1 MSLSDISLEAG
12 FADHSHLAN
21 TLSAIP
27 GSYAVQVSLFVLIAP
42 MFVENGGPADPI
54 KQID

>member
-1 MSLSDISLEAG
+1 MEAG
-12 FADHSHLAN
+12 FADQSHLTN
-21 TLSAIP
+21 THSAIP
-27 GSYAVQVSLFVLIAP
+27 ASYAVQVSLFVLIAA